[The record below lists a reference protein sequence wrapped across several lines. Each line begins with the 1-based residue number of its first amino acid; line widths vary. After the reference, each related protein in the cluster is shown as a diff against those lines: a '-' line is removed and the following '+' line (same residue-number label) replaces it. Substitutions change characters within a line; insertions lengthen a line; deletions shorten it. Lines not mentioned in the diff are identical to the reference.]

1 MDYDVIIIGAGVTGS
16 MIARVLSMYDVRI
29 CVVEAASDAAA
40 GASRANSGIVHAGY
54 DAKPGS
60 LKAKFNVLG
69 SAMMP
74 RIAADLD
81 VPYSNCGSLVVS
93 FNEENDKSLQT
104 LYDHAQQN
112 GVHVELIGKE
122 RVLEMEPMFSPK
134 VRSALYAPTA
144 GIICP
149 FSLTI
154 AALENAA
161 GNGAAVLFDSRVS
174 AIARTDGGYT
184 VTAGGRN
191 ISARYI
197 VNAAG
202 MYADEISRIA
212 GAEEFT
218 IRPRKGQYIIFDTA
232 MPAKVNNVI
241 FGAPTKKGKGV
252 LFAPTVYGNMLA
264 GPTAEDIADKDDKTT
279 TGGGL
284 AYVMSGAVRYV
295 PGIESRYAITEFA
308 GLRSVPSTGDFIIG
322 ESKCVPGFVNVAG
335 IESPG
340 LTSAPAIAEHVVD
353 ILQSIG
359 LTTAQNSKAVR
370 TRKAIEVFAN
380 ATDERKKELI
390 AQDSRYA
397 NVVCRCEHVTEAE
410 IIQSIHRPCGART
423 VDGVKFRAGAGMGRC
438 QGGFCLPRVMDIL
451 AREIGC
457 AYDDVTKSGGGSYI
471 LSGKTKEV
479 RS

>member
-1 MDYDVIIIGAGVTGS
+1 MDYDVVIIGAGVTGS
-16 MIARVLSMYDVRI
+16 MIARALSMYDVRL

-60 LKAKFNVLG
+60 EKARFNVRG
-69 SAMMP
+69 CAMMP
-74 RIAADLD
+74 DIATELD
-81 VPYSNCGSLVVS
+81 VPYQNCGSLVVS
-93 FNEENDKSLQT
+93 FSAEDDEALHM
-104 LYDHAQQN
+104 LMRRAQQN
-112 GVHVELIGKE
+112 SVDAEIIGRE
-122 RVLEMEPMFSPK
+122 RVLELEPMFSPE
-134 VRSALYAPTA
+134 VRSALYAPSA

-161 GNGAAVLFDSRVS
+161 GNGADVFFDSRVT
-174 AIARTDGGYT
+174 AIQRTDGGYT
-184 VTAGGRN
+184 VTAGQKR
-191 ISARYI
+191 IRTRYV

-202 MYADEISRIA
+202 VYADEISRMA
-212 GAEEFT
+212 GAETFK

-232 MPAKVNNVI
+232 MRAGVNRVI

-252 LFAPTVYGNMLA
+252 LFSPTVYGNMLA
-264 GPTAEDIADKDDKTT
+264 GPTAEDIADKDEKTT
-279 TGGGL
+279 SGSGL
-284 AYVMSGAVRYV
+284 EAVLSGAVRYV
-295 PGIESRYAITEFA
+295 PGVEPRYAITEFA
-308 GLRSVPSTGDFIIG
+308 GLRSVPDTGDFIIG
-322 ESKCVPGFVNVAG
+322 ASKSAPGFVNVAG

-353 ILQSIG
+353 ILQAVG
-359 LTTAQNSKAVR
+359 LNAARNPAAVR

-380 ATDERKKELI
+380 ASDARKKELI

-397 NVVCRCEHVTEAE
+397 NVVCRCEHITEAE
-410 IIQSIHRPCGART
+410 IVESIHRPCGART

-451 AREIGC
+451 ARETGC
-457 AYDDVTKSGGGSYI
+457 DYSDVTKSGGGSYI

-479 RS
+479 RP